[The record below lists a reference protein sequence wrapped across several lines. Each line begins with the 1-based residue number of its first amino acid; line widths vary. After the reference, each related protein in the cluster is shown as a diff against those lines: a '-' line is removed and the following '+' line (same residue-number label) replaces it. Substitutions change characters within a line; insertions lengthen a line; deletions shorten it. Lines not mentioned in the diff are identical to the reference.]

1 MSQNKSFLPK
11 VVFLR
16 YSLTETRNMTNTSR
30 AVKRGL
36 GDGFS
41 AASLLAS
48 SELLSVNR
56 RSIYNDSMPSQVRDG
71 NGLGTRTWPDATFL
85 YAWQSR
91 KGNHST
97 VAFPTSF

>member
-1 MSQNKSFLPK
+1 
-11 VVFLR
+11 
-16 YSLTETRNMTNTSR
+16 
-30 AVKRGL
+30 L

-56 RSIYNDSMPSQVRDG
+56 RSIYNDSMPNQVRDG

-85 YAWQSR
+85 CAWQSR